1 MECDHPSSTEF
12 LKRDIQNVSLY
23 FKKKNV
29 MIFTMR
35 QLFKFI
41 TDESIIDANQE
52 IEKMKEILLN
62 LDPLKEDEEDKV
74 FVGAEQPTNLSH
86 LP

>member
-1 MECDHPSSTEF
+1 
-12 LKRDIQNVSLY
+12 
-23 FKKKNV
+23 

-41 TDESIIDANQE
+41 TDESIVDANQE
-52 IEKMKEILLN
+52 IEKMKETLLN

-74 FVGAEQPTNLSH
+74 FVGAE
-86 LP
+86 